1 MSNFD
6 DNLFD
11 DFDAFEGY
19 EDEQPASGGS
29 PKKSGGNRNFWIA
42 IGVIGVFVLLIIAAM
57 AVYMLVIYPQ
67 QRQTALDQAAQI
79 NAQNTM
85 TVAAATEMALAQAL
99 LQTPSATIELPTEA
113 PTNTPVVVFP
123 TATEEPTMAAG
134 EMDAAAGGDLTY
146 RTQTVAALL
155 TLAAGGEVDTA
166 TPNSLTATA
175 LPTTGFADEVGLPA
189 LFGMG
194 VLLLGVVFVV
204 RRLRSAASV

>member
-6 DNLFD
+6 DNLFE

-19 EDEQPASGGS
+19 EDDQPAGKA
-29 PKKSGGNRNFWIA
+29 PKPKSSNRNFWIA
-42 IGVIGVFVLLIIAAM
+42 IGVIGVFVLLIVAAM

-67 QRQTALDQAAQI
+67 QRSEQVQQAAQI

-85 TVAAATEMALAQAL
+85 TVQAATEMALAQAL
-99 LQTPSATIELPTEA
+99 LQTPSATMVVDTEE

-123 TATEEPTMAAG
+123 TATEEPTMAAE
-134 EMDAAAGGDLTY
+134 EMEAAAGGDLTY

-155 TLAAGGEVDTA
+155 TLAAGGSVETG
-166 TPNSLTATA
+166 TPDGQTTTA
-175 LPTTGFADEVGLPA
+175 LPTAGFADEVGLPS

-194 VLLLGVVFVV
+194 VLLIGLVFVV
-204 RRLRSAASV
+204 RRLRTAASS

>member
-19 EDEQPASGGS
+19 EDEQPSS
-29 PKKSGGNRNFWIA
+29 PEPKRPGGNRNFWIA

-67 QRQTALDQAAQI
+67 QRQAALDQAAQI

-85 TVAAATEMALAQAL
+85 TVQAATEIALAQAL
-99 LQTPSATIELPTEA
+99 LQTPSPTIALPTEA

-123 TATEEPTMAAG
+123 TATEEPKMAA
-134 EMDAAAGGDLTY
+134 EQMDAAAGGDLTY

-155 TLAAGGEVDTA
+155 TLAAGGDVATA
-166 TPNSLTATA
+166 TPGGVTATA
-175 LPTTGFADEVGLPA
+175 LPTAGFADEVGLPT

-194 VLLLGVVFVV
+194 VLLIGVVFVV
-204 RRLRSAASV
+204 RRLRTAASA

>member
-6 DNLFD
+6 DNLFE

-19 EDEQPASGGS
+19 EDEQPKGKA
-29 PKKSGGNRNFWIA
+29 PKPKSSNRNFWIA

-67 QRQTALDQAAQI
+67 QRAAALDQAAQI

-85 TVAAATEMALAQAL
+85 TVQAATEIALAQAL
-99 LQTPSATIELPTEA
+99 LQTPSPTMELPTEA

-123 TATEEPTMAAG
+123 TATEEPTIAAE
-134 EMDAAAGGDLTY
+134 EMEAAAGGDLTY

-166 TPNSLTATA
+166 TPNSMTATA

-204 RRLRSAASV
+204 RRLRSAASA